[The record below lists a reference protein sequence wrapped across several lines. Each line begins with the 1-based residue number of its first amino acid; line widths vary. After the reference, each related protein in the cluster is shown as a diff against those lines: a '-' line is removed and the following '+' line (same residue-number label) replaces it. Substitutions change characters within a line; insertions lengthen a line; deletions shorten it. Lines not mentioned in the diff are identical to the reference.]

1 MSRNIRQEFGLDY
14 LIPDGKD
21 ASVARLCNVV
31 QKMVD
36 NNAGPTSTIEGTN
49 SRILVR
55 ADDFKAVKKALE
67 KLP

>member
-1 MSRNIRQEFGLDY
+1 MARNIRQEFGLDY

-21 ASVARLCNVV
+21 AKVAAFCNAV

-36 NNAGPTSTIEGTN
+36 NNGGPTSTTEGTN
-49 SRILVR
+49 SHILVR
-55 ADDFKAVKKALE
+55 AEDFKAVKKALE